1 MCRVRKTSRRAV
13 HKCPN
18 FLLHDTGF
26 VDIIPGMTKKLDDF
40 DRALLAQLQRD
51 ASQSV
56 DDLADRVALSRNAC
70 WRRVKRLEA
79 EGIIRNRVAIL
90 DPAAVGLPLQ
100 VFVLIRTNDHSAAWL
115 AAFRKAVREMPEI
128 TGAQRMTGDL
138 DYVLR
143 VRVADVQAYDRFYQ
157 RLIDKVQIA
166 DVSASFVMED
176 IKDTT
181 ALPL

>member
-1 MCRVRKTSRRAV
+1 
-13 HKCPN
+13 
-18 FLLHDTGF
+18 
-26 VDIIPGMTKKLDDF
+26 
-40 DRALLAQLQRD
+40 
-51 ASQSV
+51 
-56 DDLADRVALSRNAC
+56 
-70 WRRVKRLEA
+70 
-79 EGIIRNRVAIL
+79 
-90 DPAAVGLPLQ
+90 VGLPLQ